1 MNAVFHQLIT
11 RQGLDLVLDWKRFGE
26 MLDNEQAH
34 TQPRAG
40 SHPHEVRQ
48 WLLAHSFFP
57 TKWLNQIFSVGG
69 MKWNGDQLHL
79 LAYNEI
85 DIARDDVYRSARQR
99 LSSGQEMVQ
108 MLYEDDHCLV
118 VYKIAGMPVHG
129 SSKGQLNTLD
139 VAVAAYM
146 LNKKDPIL
154 VRHIHRLDDETSG
167 PVLYAKHQLA
177 QLKLDEQ
184 MRNKEIDRQYI
195 AIVHGELTPEEGTV
209 NAPIGKDRREP
220 KRRVVTSSGD
230 SAITHYNVLSK
241 YARYT
246 EVALKLET
254 GRTHQIR
261 VHMTHLGHP
270 LVGDKLYGG
279 DTKWLMH
286 QALHGAS
293 LTFIHPLSAEQVY
306 VQATMP
312 SWYAEIKQ
320 HITKR

>member
-1 MNAVFHQLIT
+1 MFHQLVT
-11 RQGLDLVLDWKRFGE
+11 RQGMDLVLDWKRLGE
-26 MLDNEQAH
+26 MLDIEQAH

-48 WLLAHSFFP
+48 WLLAYSFFP

-69 MKWNGDQLHL
+69 MKWNGDLLHL
-79 LAYNEI
+79 LAYQEV
-85 DIARDDVYRSARQR
+85 DITRDEVYRSAVKL
-99 LSSGQEMVQ
+99 LSSGDDMVQ
-108 MLYEDDHCLV
+108 MLYEDEHCLV
-118 VYKIAGMPVHG
+118 VYKAAGMPVHG
-129 SSKGQLNTLD
+129 SVKGQQNTLD

-146 LNKKDPIL
+146 LNKQDPIL

-184 MRNKEIDRQYI
+184 MRNNTVDRQYI
-195 AIVHGELTPEEGTV
+195 AIVHGKLSQDEGTV

-220 KRRVVTSSGD
+220 KRRVVTASGD
-230 SAITHYNVLSK
+230 SALTHYHIVAK
-241 YARYT
+241 YEHYT

-261 VHMTHLGHP
+261 VHMKHLGHP

-279 DTKWLMH
+279 DTKWLNH

-293 LTFIHPLSAEQVY
+293 LTFSHPLSSQQVY
-306 VQATMP
+306 VQAMVP
-312 SWYAEIKQ
+312 AWYAEIKQ